1 MTKPWSPPSIKPF
14 ERLQVTD
21 GLLMNA
27 QRWRMAHEYHRQR
40 QNVQYQSLNQ
50 PGIVCGLGVCI
61 IPPPSNTF
69 AQYRD
74 GRWLQ
79 IQPGIAID
87 LYGNFI
93 IVTEADNF
101 RIFSE
106 NRQKKPL
113 TVYLTISYVD
123 PENLRGKKQ
132 GESVKEIFR
141 IDEKNSPPSQSEVEL
156 CRVVLPPCLE
166 ENNPAP
172 VKLENPIDVFFP
184 KFNNLDLRYRQ
195 IARSRSPFL
204 VRVGQINQSN
214 LESASSNSLTNLS
227 YLLQSV
233 EALYPTMGVAD
244 EIGEVKLETAPTE
257 YDLLYLKSQQSI
269 SFTNSEL
276 ETLNTY
282 LETGGILLV
291 DIPTK
296 GTKLEQLIKI
306 KQQLEE
312 SLTHLD
318 IIANEPDS
326 TYQEVEL
333 TELAELRPELE
344 AELNASQTELD
355 AEIDKTCLVFREFAQ
370 KLGTPL
376 ENLDNLIPNH
386 PLRTQPF
393 LFSDLPTIN
402 KQPIQILLGG
412 GIVIIIGELSSAWGL
427 DNQRKVT
434 RETIRT
440 AQEMGI
446 NLLHFAWRKRQIT
459 QPKQQENKPVPIA
472 KKSVLTTEKTV
483 TSDPMKSI
491 WDKF

>member
-61 IPPPSNTF
+61 IPPPSEVR

-101 RIFSE
+101 RIVSE

-113 TVYLTISYVD
+113 TVYLTISFVD
-123 PENLRGKKQ
+123 PEKLRRRQQ
-132 GESVKEIFR
+132 GELVRETFR
-141 IDEKNSPPSQSEVEL
+141 IDEKTSPPSQSEVEL
-156 CRVVLPPCLE
+156 CRIVLPPCLE

-172 VKLENPIDVFFP
+172 VKLENPIDVFVP

-244 EIGEVKLETAPTE
+244 EIGEVNLETALTE
-257 YDLLYLKSQQSI
+257 YDLLYIKSQQSL
-269 SFTNSEL
+269 SLTNSEL
-276 ETLNTY
+276 ETLKAY
-282 LETGGILLV
+282 LETGGVLLV

-296 GTKLEQLIKI
+296 GTKLEPLIKI

-312 SLTHLD
+312 SLTRID

-326 TYQEVEL
+326 TYQEIEL
-333 TELAELRPELE
+333 TELAELAELRPELE
-344 AELNASQTELD
+344 AELNASQSELD
-355 AEIDKTCLVFREFAQ
+355 AEIDKICLVFREFAQ

-393 LFSDLPTIN
+393 LFSALPDIN

-412 GIVIIIGELSSAWGL
+412 GIVIVIGELSAAWGL
-427 DNQRKVT
+427 DKQRNVT
-434 RETIRT
+434 RETIRA

-459 QPKQQENKPVPIA
+459 PLQQQENIPVPPA
-472 KKSVLTTEKTV
+472 EKTVRSDALKSVL
-483 TSDPMKSI
+483 
-491 WDKF
+491 DKL